1 MHNNEK
7 RIEFHR
13 LALTGLRYGEIAQK
27 LEIGLSAVYRWR
39 NELKIK
45 TRQRGRKKAQK

>member
-1 MHNNEK
+1 MHGNEK

-13 LALTGLRYGEIAQK
+13 LALSGLRYKEIAQR
-27 LEIGLSAVYRWR
+27 LEIGLTAAYRWR